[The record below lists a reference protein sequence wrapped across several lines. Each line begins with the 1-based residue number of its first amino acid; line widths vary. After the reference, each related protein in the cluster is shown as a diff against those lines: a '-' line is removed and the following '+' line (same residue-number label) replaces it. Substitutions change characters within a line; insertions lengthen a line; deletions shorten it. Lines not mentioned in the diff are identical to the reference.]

1 MAIKLVAIKKI
12 SSHNSWSSKKC
23 RAFSSTSSAS
33 NSPFLAK
40 DDHRCFPYCFL
51 TPNYLRIHAQGR
63 LLKIIAQ
70 RVSSSASNLQYNCFY
85 SINAYYLCWKQ
96 NMREIAT
103 VRNGHWDNW
112 ENLKEIAFESTMGH
126 FNFLFLN
133 GIKSQFGKSIK
144 SFFECYA
151 QLFNWVINY
160 NKSQW

>member
-23 RAFSSTSSAS
+23 RAFSSSSAS

-103 VRNGHWDNW
+103 IRNSHWDNW
-112 ENLKEIAFESTMGH
+112 KNRKKLPLNPQWAIST
-126 FNFLFLN
+126 FYF
-133 GIKSQFGKSIK
+133 
-144 SFFECYA
+144 
-151 QLFNWVINY
+151 
-160 NKSQW
+160 

>member
-85 SINAYYLCWKQ
+85 SINTYYLCWKQ

-103 VRNGHWDNW
+103 IRNSHWDNW
-112 ENLKEIAFESTMGH
+112 ENLWIHNGPFQ
-126 FNFLFLN
+126 LFISN

>member
-23 RAFSSTSSAS
+23 RAFSSSSAS

-85 SINAYYLCWKQ
+85 SINAYYLWWKQ
-96 NMREIAT
+96 NMRENAT
-103 VRNGHWDNW
+103 IRNSRWDNW

-126 FNFLFLN
+126 FNFLFLMASKAN
-133 GIKSQFGKSIK
+133 LASLSKVFLS
-144 SFFECYA
+144 A
-151 QLFNWVINY
+151 MHNY
-160 NKSQW
+160 LIEW